1 MSAPN
6 GVGPGTLGYFSCKSA
21 LSESGAMGAARPIM
35 DPKQLGLAA
44 PSRERGVV
52 GRPPCPVVAVLLAA
66 VEADELFCA
75 PKGIG
80 PSAVVDF
87 SCKSASSEGAEE
99 GAIGAIMDP
108 RRCGQSR
115 PCAS

>member
-1 MSAPN
+1 MP
-6 GVGPGTLGYFSCKSA
+6 LLWQYFSCQ
-21 LSESGAMGAARPIM
+21 ARQS
-35 DPKQLGLAA
+35 K
-44 PSRERGVV
+44 
-52 GRPPCPVVAVLLAA
+52 
-66 VEADELFCA
+66 ADELFCA